1 MNKSVALH
9 REIAPA
15 PAGDA
20 ARLSRGDDNAML
32 KAAANLTRDLNVAR
46 PSIYWADML
55 GSALLGYGA
64 LAATIAAGSAWIAL
78 LTGLI
83 AILALYRAGSFIHEI
98 THVKPNAVPGFYWAW
113 NALVGVPLLI
123 PSFMYEGVHNQ
134 HHAKTY
140 YGTADDPEYLPL
152 ALMHPWTLPVFLIAA
167 ALAPIGM
174 LIRFGLLAPLSLQSP
189 KLRAAVVAKYS
200 GLQINPRF
208 RRPFPTGDFK
218 RRWLIQEAAA
228 SLWAIALLTLVATG
242 VIPMRSFLI
251 FLAIS
256 SGVMFLNQIRTLVA
270 HLWENDGEPMSVT
283 EQYLDSVNVPPP
295 GTLPAL
301 WAPVGLRFHALHH
314 LLPGLPYH
322 ALGEAHRRIAA
333 ALEPDSPYYRSNYR
347 GLTPLVTRLAV
358 SSWKGR

>member
-174 LIRFGLLAPLSLQSP
+174 LIRFGLLAPLSLLSP